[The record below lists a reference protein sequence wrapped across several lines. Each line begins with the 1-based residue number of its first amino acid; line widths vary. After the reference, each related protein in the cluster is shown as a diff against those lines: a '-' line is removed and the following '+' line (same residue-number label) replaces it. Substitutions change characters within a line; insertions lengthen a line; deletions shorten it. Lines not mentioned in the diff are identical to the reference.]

1 MKRVMA
7 IDIYAGDAFRD
18 EFRTTLKKEGLYN
31 EFCVKWF
38 ETLFVEG

>member
-7 IDIYAGDAFRD
+7 IDIYVDD

-31 EFCVKWF
+31 DFCAKWF
-38 ETLFVEG
+38 ETLFVKD